1 MRSLN
6 WSHALIGFLIGV
18 AIILYLRGEKGQQEP
33 VQYQTEVVEVQTE

>member
-18 AIILYLRGEKGQQEP
+18 AIILYLRGEESHQEP
-33 VQYQTEVVEVQTE
+33 VQYQTEVVEVDTE